1 MIFSNNEYHIE
12 HISLCKGR
20 NTMNKKSPVVT
31 IVAIGIGAALFF
43 VLGRFVAIPSP
54 VPNTNI
60 SIQYGLLAFMATLFG
75 PLAGLLI
82 AYGWGI
88 WWSWV
93 IASGVAGLIMGLG
106 TKKVDIEKNG
116 FGKGDIIVFN
126 LSQVVAHIVA
136 WGVVAPVL
144 DILIYSEPANKVF
157 VQGLV
162 GGIANIVTTAIV
174 GTLLA
179 VAFAAAK
186 PKAGSLKK
194 EN

>member
-1 MIFSNNEYHIE
+1 
-12 HISLCKGR
+12 
-20 NTMNKKSPVVT
+20 MNKKSPVVT

-75 PLAGLLI
+75 PIAGLLI
-82 AYGWGI
+82 AFIGHALIDFSYGWGI
-88 WWSWV
+88 WRSWV
-93 IASGVAGLIMGLG
+93 IASGVAGLVMGLG

-116 FGKGDIIVFN
+116 CGTKDIITFN
-126 LSQVVAHIVA
+126 ITQVVAHLIA

-157 VQGLV
+157 LQGLV